1 MKKITLATVKSFIK
15 KNPELFIRVNSKF
28 DGMVD
33 CVMSNPDAAFN
44 PALPAQY
51 PCDNNQGIQGAW
63 FVKSSRDWFQAFET
77 DTFKGYEVSN
87 CCGSFALA
95 IKKEAA

>member
-1 MKKITLATVKSFIK
+1 MKKITLATIKSFIA

-28 DGMVD
+28 DGMID
-33 CVMSNPDAAFN
+33 CVATNPNAAFN
-44 PALPAQY
+44 PALPAER
-51 PCDNNQGIQGAW
+51 PCDNNLGIQGAW
-63 FVKSSRDWFQAFET
+63 FVLSSRDWFQPFET
-77 DTFKGYEVSN
+77 ETLKGYEISN